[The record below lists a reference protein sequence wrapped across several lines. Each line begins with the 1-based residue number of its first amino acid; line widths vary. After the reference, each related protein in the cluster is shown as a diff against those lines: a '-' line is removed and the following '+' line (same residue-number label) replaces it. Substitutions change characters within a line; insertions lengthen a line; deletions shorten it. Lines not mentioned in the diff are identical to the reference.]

1 MSNIISWAGTRTG
14 LRPAAQYV
22 RMSTEHQ
29 RYSPDNQKAVI
40 DAFAAERGFEIV
52 RTYQDNGKSGLTLS
66 KRPGLQQLLADVL
79 SGSAGFDAILVL
91 DVSRWGR
98 FQDTDQAAHYEY
110 ICREAGVEVH
120 YCSEPFENDGG
131 PLAAIL
137 KTMKRVMAA
146 EYSRELSTRISRAQR
161 HQAGLGFAQGGE
173 TPLGLRRQVV
183 GEDGKRRNILQPGQ
197 SKAFRTDK
205 IIFAPGPAREIAL
218 VRRIFE
224 LYVHKEMR
232 LGEIE
237 TWLNRKKY
245 RQASG
250 RPWTSAAVRGVLT
263 QHLYSGRYVF
273 GRRYN
278 NLGRKSMLSPDRWV
292 DAEVMEPIVPTAL
305 FEAAQARRAATM
317 CTILSKQELLTRLA
331 RLLEEEGYL
340 SGPLVDRCPYLP
352 KTVALRNNFGSV
364 RAAFRMVG
372 YEIPSRFAKNPDG
385 HIYSNED
392 LLDELRRIHRER
404 GYLCAHAIVTD
415 ERTPGK
421 STFVRRFGSLRRAF
435 TLAGFPMTW
444 GERQVAGRAHKA
456 WVGGDISPPRR
467 PIRRNPDGSHFTDE
481 QLIENLRRLLAR
493 HGHLSGPVIDSEPNF
508 PGRNFYYA
516 RFGSLTQAY
525 LLAGYVG
532 TRSEINM
539 ASAKRSKARAL
550 NASSD

>member
-1 MSNIISWAGTRTG
+1 
-14 LRPAAQYV
+14 
-22 RMSTEHQ
+22 MSTEHQ
-29 RYSPDNQKAVI
+29 RYSPDNQKSVI
-40 DAFAAERGFEIV
+40 DTFAAARGFDVV

-66 KRPGLQQLLADVL
+66 KRPALQQLLADVL
-79 SGSAGFDAILVL
+79 SGTADFKAILVL

-110 ICREAGVEVH
+110 ICRDAGVEVH

-173 TPLGLRRQVV
+173 TPLGLRRQVI

-224 LYVHKEMR
+224 LYVHEEMR
-232 LGEIE
+232 LGQIEI
-237 TWLNRKKY
+237 WLNRKKY

-263 QHLYSGRYVF
+263 QPLYSGRYVF

-292 DAEVMEPIVPTAL
+292 DAEVMEPIVPAAL

-317 CTILSKQELLTRLA
+317 RTILSKQELLSRLA
-331 RLLEEEGYL
+331 QLLEEEGHL

-352 KTVALRNNFGSV
+352 NRMALRNNFGSV

-372 YEIPSRFAKNPDG
+372 YEIPSRCAKNPDG
-385 HIYSNED
+385 HVYSNED

-415 ERTPGK
+415 SRTPGK

-435 TLAGFPMTW
+435 ALAGFPMTW
-444 GERQVAGRAHKA
+444 GERQIAGLAHKA
-456 WVGGDISPPRR
+456 WVGGDTHAPRR
-467 PIRRNPDGSHFTDE
+467 PIRRNPDGSPFTDE
-481 QLIENLRRLLAR
+481 QLIENLRTLLKS
-493 HGHLSGPVIDSEPNF
+493 HGHLSGPIIDSEPSF
-508 PGRNFYYA
+508 PGRNFYYK
-516 RFGSLTQAY
+516 RFGKLTHAY
-525 LLAGYVG
+525 FLAGYFG
-532 TRSEINM
+532 TKSEISIA
-539 ASAKRSKARAL
+539 ASARKKQTAGIS
-550 NASSD
+550 